1 MLKKIALAL
10 LFFATAMFA
19 LEGKVVK
26 VSDGDTITV
35 LDDNKVQ
42 HKVRFY
48 GIDAPEKSQPYG
60 EKSRKNLES
69 YVAGKYVKVDT
80 RATDRYGRT
89 VGVVYAGNTNVNEAQ
104 VADGYAWA
112 YTQYGGREFKTF
124 ENDAKSKGLGLWA
137 DKKPQAPWEY
147 RKNKKN
153 KTSTVEQDDD
163 DLLVDLLKAIFK

>member
-1 MLKKIALAL
+1 MLKKTALAL
-10 LFFATAMFA
+10 LFCATAMFA

-60 EKSRKNLES
+60 EKSRENLAS
-69 YVAGKYVKVDT
+69 YIAGKNVRVDS

-89 VGVVYAGNTNVNEAQ
+89 VGVVYVGKTNVNEAQ
-104 VADGYAWA
+104 VADGFAWA
-112 YTQYGGREFKTF
+112 YTQYGGREFKNF
-124 ENDAKSKGLGLWA
+124 ENEAKSKGLGLWA

-147 RKNKKN
+147 RKNKRN
-153 KTSTVEQDDD
+153 KTSTVEQDSD
-163 DLLVDLLKAIFK
+163 DLLVDLLKAVFR